1 MAQIIFNENSADPSA
16 PSSGQLS
23 LYAKTDNNLYLE
35 NSSGTVTVIPAFGGI
50 GVTSVGVVST
60 DLSVSGSPVTSSG
73 NITLNLNTTGVTA
86 GSYTTA
92 NITVNSKGQITAASN
107 GTAGLTTPQVMMLAS
122 FRI

>member
-1 MAQIIFNENSADPSA
+1 MRCITISKQRV
-16 PSSGQLS
+16 
-23 LYAKTDNNLYLE
+23 AKTLAALTRSICLPSMIKNLYLE

-50 GVTSVGVVST
+50 GVSSVGVVST